1 MDIEVTAAPGA
12 QNGRLRFGKIDV
24 SCALGRSGIVKTKRE
39 GDGGTPAGRF
49 ALRELF
55 WRADRIAR
63 PETFL
68 RSRPIAENDGWC
80 DAAGDP
86 AYNRPVTLPYAASA
100 ETLWRADHLYDV
112 IVPLGYNDDPVVAG
126 AGSAIFFHLAKE
138 GESGLAATEGCVA
151 LRLEDML
158 AVLRGIGRDTSM
170 RIAFASAA

>member
-1 MDIEVTAAPGA
+1 MDIEVIAAPGA
-12 QNGRLRFGKIDV
+12 QNGRLRFGEIDV
-24 SCALGRSGIVKTKRE
+24 VCALGRSGIVTAKRE

-55 WRADRIAR
+55 WRADRIER
-63 PETFL
+63 PQSTL
-68 RSRPIAENDGWC
+68 RSRPIAADDGWC
-80 DAAGDP
+80 DAADDP
-86 AYNRPVTLPYAASA
+86 AYNRPVKLPYTAST

-112 IVPLGYNDDPVVAG
+112 IVPLGYNDDPVIPG

-138 GESGLAATEGCVA
+138 GENGLAATEGCVA
-151 LRLEDML
+151 LRLEDMR